1 MISRHGVER
10 EIAVALSRDVAF
22 EDAPFTRDG
31 IASYV
36 NSVMAGIR
44 SPPELSFAGPPTLIA
59 DNFFNSGCVLGEQG
73 GLATTR
79 SRGAHGP
86 RLINSREVESRRR
99 RHVSWSSARS
109 AGLARQFPRS
119 PRVGPRERRI
129 RVSGKPCRDQMARC
143 CCTVPIEIEALGSL
157 EIAVSG

>member
-36 NSVMAGIR
+36 DSVMAGIR

-73 GLATTR
+73 LATTR

-86 RLINSREVESRRR
+86 HAHQQSGGRSRRR

-119 PRVGPRERRI
+119 PRVGPRERRV